1 MFFYYILYIDYSEFA
16 KKMIGRLQDLIKESS
31 SILIPNNKGENKET
45 NKKLDIINQIDKE
58 ELMIRFKDGLSP
70 AIIEAKELSSLFV
83 IMPIRV

>member
-45 NKKLDIINQIDKE
+45 NKKLDIINQIDNE
-58 ELMIRFKDGLSP
+58 FKDKSEK
-70 AIIEAKELSSLFV
+70 IKV
-83 IMPIRV
+83 NIMLIKYLLIFINL

>member
-45 NKKLDIINQIDKE
+45 NKKLDIINQIDNE
-58 ELMIRFKDGLSP
+58 FKDKSEKIKVN
-70 AIIEAKELSSLFV
+70 IIFIKYLLIF
-83 IMPIRV
+83 INL